1 MKAML
6 GRLDPTSPMMTLELD
21 HVFCM
26 VGDLDEVASRIESAG
41 WTLDRGSVHPGQGT
55 RNRRLVWPE
64 RYLEL
69 VGITDPREAGGN
81 PMRLDRRADWASTGA
96 SPFGFGLRGELAAA
110 DRGDYWL
117 YEDLGIRIWVH
128 RDNEQAPERPLVF
141 VLEMDEAHRLQ
152 RRARLGSA
160 DRSGQLGSLEAI
172 HVQANAP
179 ARLPVCAGPR
189 VTRSRGAPQLELV
202 AGPGPARSMT
212 DILAI
217 RG

>member
-1 MKAML
+1 V
-6 GRLDPTSPMMTLELD
+6 TLELD

-26 VGDLDEVASRIESAG
+26 VGNLDEVASRVENAG
-41 WTLDRGSVHPGQGT
+41 WMLDSGSVHSGQGT

-69 VGITDPREAGGN
+69 VGITDRREASAN
-81 PMRLDRRADWASTGA
+81 RMRMDRRADWASTGA

-141 VLEMDEAHRLQ
+141 VLEMDKAHLLE
-152 RRARLGSA
+152 RRARLRGA
-160 DRSGQLGSLEAI
+160 DRGGQPHGSLEAI

-179 ARLPVCAGPR
+179 ARLPIYAGPP
-189 VTRSRGAPQLELV
+189 VTQSRGASQLELV
-202 AGPGPARSMT
+202 AGPGPAQSVT
-212 DILAI
+212 DTLAI
-217 RG
+217 CR

>member
-1 MKAML
+1 
-6 GRLDPTSPMMTLELD
+6 MTLELD

-26 VGDLDEVASRIESAG
+26 VGNLDEVASRVEDAG
-41 WTLDRGSVHPGQGT
+41 WMLDSGSVHSGQGT

-69 VGITDPREAGGN
+69 VGITDRREASAN
-81 PMRLDRRADWASTGA
+81 RMRMDRRADWTSTGA

-110 DRGDYWL
+110 DRSDYWL
-117 YEDLGIRIWVH
+117 YDDLGIRIWVH

-141 VLEMDEAHRLQ
+141 VLEMNEAHLVE
-152 RRARLGSA
+152 RRARLRGA
-160 DRSGQLGSLEAI
+160 DRGGLRGSLDAI

-179 ARLPVCAGPR
+179 ARLPICAGPP
-189 VTRSRGAPQLELV
+189 VTQSRGAPQLELV
-202 AGPGPARSMT
+202 AGRGPAQSMT

-217 RG
+217 CG

>member
-1 MKAML
+1 M
-6 GRLDPTSPMMTLELD
+6 LELD

-26 VGDLDEVASRIESAG
+26 VGDLDEVANRVENAG
-41 WTLDRGSVHPGQGT
+41 WTLDSGSVHSGQGT

-69 VGITDPREAGGN
+69 VGITDRREAGAN
-81 PMRLDRRADWASTGA
+81 RMRMDRRADWASTGA
-96 SPFGFGLRGELAAA
+96 SPIGFGLRGELAAA
-110 DRGDYWL
+110 DRGAYWL

-141 VLEMDEAHRLQ
+141 VLEMNAAQLVL
-152 RRARLGSA
+152 RRARLRGA
-160 DRSGQLGSLEAI
+160 NRGGQPRGSLEAI
-172 HVQANAP
+172 HVQATAP
-179 ARLPVCAGPR
+179 ARLPICAGPR
-189 VTRSRGAPQLELV
+189 LSQSRGAPQLELV

-217 RG
+217 CG

>member
-1 MKAML
+1 
-6 GRLDPTSPMMTLELD
+6 MTLELD

-26 VGDLDEVASRIESAG
+26 VGNLDEVASRVENAG
-41 WTLDRGSVHPGQGT
+41 WMLDSGSVHSGQGT

-64 RYLEL
+64 GYLEL
-69 VGITDPREAGGN
+69 VGITDRREARAN
-81 PMRLDRRADWASTGA
+81 RMRMDRRADWASTGA

-117 YEDLGIRIWVH
+117 YQELGIRIWVH

-141 VLEMDEAHRLQ
+141 VLEMDEAHLVQ
-152 RRARLGSA
+152 RRARLRGA
-160 DRSGQLGSLEAI
+160 NRRRQLSSSLEAI
-172 HVQANAP
+172 YVQADAP
-179 ARLPVCAGPR
+179 ARLPICAGPP
-189 VTRSRGAPQLELV
+189 VTQSRGAPQLELV

-217 RG
+217 SG

>member
-1 MKAML
+1 V
-6 GRLDPTSPMMTLELD
+6 TLELD

-26 VGDLDEVASRIESAG
+26 VGDLDEIANRIENAG
-41 WTLDRGSVHPGQGT
+41 WMLDSGSVHPGQGT

-69 VGITDPREAGGN
+69 VGITDRREASASRVR
-81 PMRLDRRADWASTGA
+81 MDRRADWTSTGA

-141 VLEMDEAHRLQ
+141 VLEMNKAQLVQ
-152 RRARLGSA
+152 RRGRLGGA
-160 DRSGQLGSLEAI
+160 DRGAQLRGSLEAI

-179 ARLPVCAGPR
+179 ARLPTCAGPR
-189 VTRSRGAPQLELV
+189 VTQSRGEPQLELV
-202 AGPGPARSMT
+202 AGPGAPQSMT

-217 RG
+217 CG